1 MYDYIIIGGGLAGLY
16 CGLHLPNSLVLESNN
31 FLGGRIFTHKK
42 PQYEI
47 GAGRYNINHKIL
59 ISLVNDFNLTP
70 IKLDSRVDYIYKQ
83 SINIENSKIRP
94 FVIENVNKLF
104 HEKIRS
110 LYKNKLPSELRD
122 ITMEEYCIKKFGKR
136 GADDLRNIFGYYSE
150 FKSLNAYD
158 SIRQFQKDG
167 DTHFVVKEGM
177 SELIRRMSKG
187 IDYKLGH
194 KVKHI
199 EQIDNYY
206 KVDEYITKHII
217 FAIPPANMYEFPIL
231 KPINHL
237 LDAVTSNPLLRVYAI
252 YKNRWFEGLPVITT
266 NSFIR
271 HIIPINSKTGLIMIS
286 YVEGKDA
293 EPYLNKNGKLKDV
306 HVIQNKIQKE
316 LKLLFPDREI
326 PEPSFLKPYYWEI
339 GDHAWLPGYNSD
351 KIGKQLLNPMKNI
364 YICGEAFSH
373 TQCWVEGALETASN
387 VLDILDI

>member
-1 MYDYIIIGGGLAGLY
+1 MYDYIIIGGGIAGLY
-16 CGLHLPNSLVLESNN
+16 CGMHLPNSLVLESNN
-31 FLGGRIFTHKK
+31 FLGGRIFTHKN

-59 ISLVNDFNLTP
+59 ISLINDFNLTP
-70 IKLDSRVDYIYKQ
+70 IKLDSRVDYIYK
-83 SINIENSKIRP
+83 ENKSTP

-110 LYKNKLPSELRD
+110 LYKNKLPSELRN
-122 ITMEEYCIKKFGKR
+122 ITMEEYCIKQFGKK
-136 GADDLRNIFGYYSE
+136 GTDDLRNIFGYYSE

-167 DTHFVVKEGM
+167 NTHFVLKEGM
-177 SELIRRMSKG
+177 GELIRRMSKH

-199 EQIDNYY
+199 EQMDNYY

-217 FAIPPANMYEFPIL
+217 FAIPPANMTFPIL
-231 KPINHL
+231 KPITHL
-237 LDAVTSNPLLRVYAI
+237 LEAVTSNSLLRIYAI
-252 YKNRWFEGLPVITT
+252 YNNKWFEGLPVITT

-286 YVEGKDA
+286 YVEGKDSD
-293 EPYLNKNGKLKDV
+293 PYLNKNGKIKDT

-326 PEPSFLKPYYWEI
+326 QEPSFLKPYYWEI

-351 KIGKQLLNPMKNI
+351 KIGKQLLNPMKNV

-387 VLDILDI
+387 VLDIIQ